1 MRPKYVD
8 KNYIDG
14 EDMKVMNC
22 VSSVLLGSLFATSV
36 FAVTPQTIG
45 WIEHVSIQPE
55 KMLMKAKIDTGAD
68 NSSIHAEDIR
78 ITEKDNVELVK
89 FTLRNKQGET
99 MQLEKPLVR
108 YALIKRKGAKP
119 LQRPV
124 VEMDLCVGNTVKT
137 VPVNLANRKNFTYR
151 MLIGRSYLKQGYVVD
166 SNRQY
171 IAEPTCGDKSEASR
185 S

>member
-1 MRPKYVD
+1 MRAIL
-8 KNYIDG
+8 YISTALL
-14 EDMKVMNC
+14 
-22 VSSVLLGSLFATSV
+22 SSFFATSV

-45 WIEHVSIQPE
+45 WIEHVSIQPQ

-78 ITEKDNVELVK
+78 VTEKDGVELVT
-89 FTLRNKQGET
+89 FTLRNKQGES
-99 MQLEKPLVR
+99 MQLEKPLIR
-108 YALIKRKGAKP
+108 YALIKRKGAEP

-124 VEMDLCVGNTVKT
+124 VEMDLCIGDTLKT
-137 VPVNLANRKNFTYR
+137 VPINLANRENFSYR

-171 IAEPTCGDKSEASR
+171 ITEPACGDKSIARPS
-185 S
+185 